1 MAATTTTA
9 PLFSM
14 AGSIPAMAEAK
25 ELQSDGCVPRWK
37 RIDEGDLL
45 LHTCVYS
52 KPDFLSILKFH
63 DFVFFFSCGSSS
75 GDSGIQTAGSN
86 SNVASAASAG
96 GNGRSSRQKKKHVI
110 ALAGEDGGGKRRSA
124 SKSGG
129 GVNYS
134 RSAAASASGKRP
146 SSR

>member
-9 PLFSM
+9 TPFSM

-52 KPDFLSILKFH
+52 KPDFLSIIKFH
-63 DFVFFFSCGSSS
+63 DFVFFAVAAPPAA
-75 GDSGIQTAGSN
+75 TA
-86 SNVASAASAG
+86 AFRLLAPTPTWPRRPPREATG
-96 GNGRSSRQKKKHVI
+96 GPLGR
-110 ALAGEDGGGKRRSA
+110 RRSM
-124 SKSGG
+124 
-129 GVNYS
+129 
-134 RSAAASASGKRP
+134 
-146 SSR
+146 